1 MLLPLKPH
9 IFKRSSARSSLLLL
23 LWLWPLPTVDCRQP
37 QPPPLR
43 TAHRSRP
50 SIADDARTAYRV
62 PQPAAPRSKKQEAP
76 SPSPSGQRCPV
87 PRLHPRPPPPPQ
99 PPPPL
104 PYPRSAAHPDSGTPK
119 KQSLPACSAPAH
131 RRRPAPDP
139 LILVLLATRHLRQGG
154 PRHHQAHPPPRFLLA
169 ASTPA
174 PSPSPIPARP
184 RSDRYP
190 PAPQHLRT
198 DPHFRYDSLLLLAA

>member
-1 MLLPLKPH
+1 MLLPLKLH

-23 LWLWPLPTVDCRQP
+23 LLLWLWLWPLLPLPLADCRHP
-37 QPPPLR
+37 QPPPLH
-43 TAHRSRP
+43 TAHRPPPTAVDRRWSMMH
-50 SIADDARTAYRV
+50 DARTAYRV
-62 PQPAAPRSKKQEAP
+62 HRSRSPNKNWPQRPPAA
-76 SPSPSGQRCPV
+76 V
-87 PRLHPRPPPPPQ
+87 PRAPPPPPTPTPTAAPTAALSPIRCPSRFRHAQ
-99 PPPPL
+99 ETIAAFARL
-104 PYPRSAAHPDSGTPK
+104 RTYPHS
-119 KQSLPACSAPAH
+119 
-131 RRRPAPDP
+131 
-139 LILVLLATRHLRQGG
+139 
-154 PRHHQAHPPPRFLLA
+154 LLA